1 MKTPCEMKKNA
12 EVPVRKELPT
22 VAAPIISIEKEI
34 FTGKGIRKLI
44 RLIRDITKE
53 DKEYSISLTVRANEN

>member
-22 VAAPIISIEKEI
+22 VAAPILSIEKET
-34 FTGKGIRKLI
+34 FTGKSIRNLI
-44 RLIRDITKE
+44 RLIKGIMKE
-53 DKEYSISLTVRANEN
+53 DKEYSISLTVRSYEN